1 MSRKRSKNHFICL
14 KGRISKIYCSKAL
27 QVVSAPPSAKGVL
40 EPLEHE
46 ERNCL
51 PEIGQLNF

>member
-1 MSRKRSKNHFICL
+1 MSCKRSKNHFICL
-14 KGRISKIYCSKAL
+14 KERTSKIYGSKAL
-27 QVVSAPPSAKGVL
+27 QVVSAHPSFKGVL

-46 ERNCL
+46 ERNCF